1 MRRLAL
7 ASCLTTGG
15 LSLGCTAG
23 ETLDTRSG
31 ECFVDAP
38 PEVRVGRFDNQSFST
53 LEDEAAVETMAS
65 PQGGFG
71 IILYMETEGLSSEP
85 EHEVGI
91 EIDTL
96 LGGER
101 MGGFVL
107 DGAPLRCE
115 GEAPGFFGGMLIT
128 FDQER
133 YVTPEDLGELD
144 GELIDVVVRV
154 TDEDDQAETT
164 TTIRVV
170 AAQ

>member
-7 ASCLTTGG
+7 AICL
-15 LSLGCTAG
+15 SAGCTAG
-23 ETLDTRSG
+23 DTPDTRSG
-31 ECFVDAP
+31 ACFVDAP
-38 PEVRVGRFDNQSFST
+38 PEVRVGRYDDQSFST
-53 LEDEAAVETMAS
+53 LEDEAAIETLAS

-71 IILYMETEGLSSEP
+71 ILLYMETEGLSAEP
-85 EHEVGI
+85 DHEVEI

-101 MGGFVL
+101 MGGFFL
-107 DGAPLRCE
+107 ERAPLRCE

-133 YVTPEDLGELD
+133 YVTPEDLSELD
-144 GELIDVVVRV
+144 GELIDVVAHVA
-154 TDEDDQAETT
+154 DDDDHAETT
-164 TTIRVV
+164 TSIRVV